1 MRKKNKEQ
9 LKGFVSGVV
18 VTALMVG
25 IMPTASAAVQQLSIP
40 VSYNNIQIVVDGEKL
55 ATDKEPFIY
64 EGTTYLPVRAVAQA
78 TGKDVTW
85 DNASQTIYLGTV
97 PKNVTSIET
106 AMPQMNYSRKNPA
119 PVGTSQTIKIEDYSK
134 SYTAT
139 VTVLST
145 ERGASAWE
153 KIKAANSYNDAA
165 PEGQEYILAKIKV
178 AVNNVKDDAAV
189 SVWGYSMFDAFTQN
203 DEEYRKVSVVKPEP
217 ELEADIYSG
226 ASTEG
231 YVVFCVNKSDKNP
244 KIVFGRDYT
253 GANGIWFKL

>member
-1 MRKKNKEQ
+1 MNKKEQ
-9 LKGFVSGVV
+9 LKGFVGGVV
-18 VTALMVG
+18 ATALMVG
-25 IMPTASAAVQQLSIP
+25 MMPMASAAVQQLSIP

-55 ATDKEPFIY
+55 ETEKEPFIY

-85 DNASQTIYLGTV
+85 DSASQTVYLGDV
-97 PKNVTSIET
+97 PTNITSTET
-106 AMPQMNYSRKNPA
+106 TTLQTNYSRKNPA

-165 PEGQEYILAKIKV
+165 PEGKEYVLAKIKV

-189 SVWGYSMFDAFTQN
+189 SIRGYSMFDAFTQN
-203 DEEYRKVSVVKPEP
+203 NEKYKDVFVVEPEP

-231 YVVFCVNKSDKNP
+231 YVVFCVNKSDQNP